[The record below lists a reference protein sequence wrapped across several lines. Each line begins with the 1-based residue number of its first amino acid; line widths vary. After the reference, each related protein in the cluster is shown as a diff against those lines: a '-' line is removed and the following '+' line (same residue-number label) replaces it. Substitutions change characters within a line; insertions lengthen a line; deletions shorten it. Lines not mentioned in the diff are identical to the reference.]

1 MAELVDAI
9 VADLTVKYEQYVAG
23 FDKATAAH
31 QRFTKSVPKIGA
43 MGGFTQAEAQQYAD
57 RHAKVG
63 DAAEKAGEK
72 RKRAAKGASDAEK
85 AEAKAA
91 ADAVKKAARE
101 REQAERA
108 AARAAE
114 AAVKAAE
121 REKQT
126 ALKATQ
132 REQEKA
138 AKAAAA
144 KAEAER
150 AAAAVAVAAAERE
163 AAARVRLA
171 EVAQRAADRRAGG
184 IAPVV
189 GGRIGAT
196 VPREAS
202 GQASIPLNVLNNGA
216 RAEVEAEKEVNHLLA
231 DQAVLSSRLI
241 SLKGRERD
249 AVRDQLAELRL
260 TRQLERAG
268 LDDAAIALRLEER
281 RAAVA
286 GVRGRNERTQ
296 ANRGL
301 EQYARG
307 AGLSAATGGGAAL
320 AGIATAVGVG
330 VGVEV
335 IRSAVDYGKALDD
348 LSNQLGI
355 TVEDLQAYLK
365 LARDTGVEQATLSS
379 AFGQFASNLGRA
391 QQGQEEYSKVFKA
404 LGVEIKNFSTAG
416 DALPTIIARISSIK
430 DPLQRA
436 AVETRLFGEEGR
448 KLDPLLSGGADAV
461 RKLSSSLQETGRALS
476 AKEIQELD
484 ETGRKLGEIKNQ
496 LQVDFARIVAGNAD
510 AIVGLAKS
518 FGVLAGS
525 IVDTIAKLQQFGAQQ
540 IRTGAISNFAGKDD
554 KEAARQFLLGSER
567 GRGQLYAEN
576 TEALRRNAR
585 EFRILPNDERLLAAQ
600 PAGSPAKTVAQLK
613 REQLAAANKPLLVE
627 RRDIVSAARTAVG
640 AANVTP
646 PVQTGNVDMGLIRN
660 LGAPTPPKGKSAE
673 SLAREEEQR
682 TRQFNDQLAQATADY
697 LRAQEQ
703 LTASADKRAA
713 IELELLDTASKAR
726 IADIESQRRRNV
738 LAGADAGIEAAR
750 AAELTAAE
758 RRARDA
764 DKAVI
769 EQDRQLDN
777 ARSLTSASATL
788 LDVQATLL
796 NSQLAVA
803 RTVAERRDVEL
814 RLLDNAKEQER
825 NRLQGIINS
834 SRPGDPAAADAQA
847 QLGTLDQRTDAQRR
861 AIDYRNRGPLEEYR
875 DSLPRT
881 ADQMNE
887 ALESVKARGLAS
899 LDDALTDSISK
910 VFKLGGAFGSVANG
924 IISDLIRIGVQRAVI
939 GPLAD
944 SLFGTE
950 GSSGGGKFGS
960 LLAKIGIK
968 AGGTRA
974 FGGSIVG
981 GVPYDIGENG
991 PERVV
996 FGQSGRVYPNGSLPQ
1011 FAGGGNGGGGNT
1023 VHQYFNLDNRYGI
1036 TTPELIDYVNQTAKN
1051 EGKRGGAAAVVANA
1065 RSTPST
1071 LAQYDK
1077 LEG

>member
-9 VADLTVKYEQYVAG
+9 VADLTVKYDQYVAG

-57 RHAKVG
+57 RHSKVG
-63 DAAEKAGEK
+63 EAAEKAGEK
-72 RKRAAKGASDAEK
+72 RKRAAKGASDTEK

-101 REQAERA
+101 REKAERA

-121 REKQT
+121 REKQA

-138 AKAAAA
+138 ARAAAA

-150 AAAAVAVAAAERE
+150 AAAAVVVAAAERE
-163 AAARVRLA
+163 AAARARLA
-171 EVAQRAADRRAGG
+171 EVAQRAIDRRGSG
-184 IAPVV
+184 LAPAV

-196 VPREAS
+196 VPREAT
-202 GQASIPLNVLNNGA
+202 GQASIPLNVLNSGA
-216 RAEVEAEKEVNHLLA
+216 RAEAEAEKEINHLLA
-231 DQAVLSSRLI
+231 DQAVLSSQLVG
-241 SLKGRERD
+241 LKGRERD
-249 AVRDQLAELRL
+249 VVRDQLAEIRL
-260 TRQLERAG
+260 TRQLERTG

-286 GVRGRNERTQ
+286 GVRSRNERSQ

-307 AGLSAATGGGAAL
+307 AGLSAATGGGAAI

-335 IRSAVDYGKALDD
+335 IRSAVEYGKALDD
-348 LSNQLGI
+348 LSKQLGI
-355 TVEDLQAYLK
+355 TVEDLQAYLQI
-365 LARDTGVEQATLSS
+365 ARDTGVEQATLSS

-404 LGVEIKNFSTAG
+404 LGVDIKDFSTAG
-416 DALPTIIARISSIK
+416 DALPTIIERISSIK

-448 KLDPLLSGGADAV
+448 KLDPLLSGGADGV
-461 RKLSSSLQETGRALS
+461 SKLSAALQETGRALS
-476 AKEIQELD
+476 AQEIKDLD
-484 ETGRKLGEIKNQ
+484 ATARKLAEVKNQ

-510 AIVGLAKS
+510 AIIGLAQS
-518 FGVLAGS
+518 FSTLVNS
-525 IVDTIAKLQQFGAQQ
+525 IGGAIQKLQQFSAEQ
-540 IRTGAISNFAGKDD
+540 IRAGKLPGDPVKAKQFQISNEYG
-554 KEAARQFLLGSER
+554 R
-567 GRGQLYAEN
+567 GRLYADN
-576 TEALRRNAR
+576 NAALAANRQR
-585 EFRILPNDERLLAAQ
+585 FRILPNDERLLAAQ

-613 REQLAAANKPLLVE
+613 REQLAAANAPVLAE
-627 RRDIVSAARTAVG
+627 RREIVAAARQAVSDR
-640 AANVTP
+640 NPTP
-646 PVQTGNVDMGLIRN
+646 PVQAGSVNMGLIRN
-660 LGAPTPPKGKSAE
+660 LGAPNPPKGKSAE

-726 IADIESQRRRNV
+726 IADIESQRKRNV

-777 ARSLTSASATL
+777 ARALTSASATL

-814 RLLDNAKEQER
+814 RLLDNVKEQER

-861 AIDYRNRGPLEEYR
+861 AISYRNRGPLEEYR
-875 DSLPRT
+875 DNLPRT

-899 LDDALTDSISK
+899 FDDALTDSISK

-924 IISDLIRIGVQRAVI
+924 IISDLIRIGVQRAII

-944 SLFGTE
+944 SLFGAAGGT
-950 GSSGGGKFGS
+950 GGGGLGN
-960 LLAKIGIK
+960 LLGKIGL
-968 AGGTRA
+968 GGTRA
-974 FGGSIVG
+974 VGGNVVA
-981 GVPYDIGENG
+981 GVPYLVGERG
-991 PERVV
+991 PEPVV

-1011 FAGGGNGGGGNT
+1011 FAGATRGGTALHQTIHIDASGVNPDGYTASIVGIVRRETAQAIGQNNGAIRKSLPAA
-1023 VHQYFNLDNRYGI
+1023 QDRYGKLG
-1036 TTPELIDYVNQTAKN
+1036 TT
-1051 EGKRGGAAAVVANA
+1051 G
-1065 RSTPST
+1065 
-1071 LAQYDK
+1071 
-1077 LEG
+1077 